1 IDTSSTNKVVSPGV
15 DGYFI
20 RNSVLY
26 LYRTWP
32 NVDSR
37 QVLTRD
43 TSFVYDQ
50 NVWRSSI
57 TGASFLAGNLD
68 LGSIVDKYLE
78 APENTNALN
87 TLSKTGVTQQSVVVS
102 NMVAYMSA
110 YNAWANAG
118 FPNNSLKSTAASIQ
132 VNMKNA
138 VQAQYKSGGGTPGVD
153 DFIPHPTPCPP

>member
-1 IDTSSTNKVVSPGV
+1 DTSPTNKVVSPGV

-37 QVLTRD
+37 QILTRD

-57 TGASFLAGNLD
+57 TGGSFLAGSLD

-78 APENTNALN
+78 APENTNAVN
-87 TLSKTGVTQQSVVVS
+87 TTVTNSANYTGISQQSVVVS
-102 NMVAYMSA
+102 NMTAYMSA
-110 YNAWANAG
+110 YTNW
-118 FPNNSLKSTAASIQ
+118 AASNYQ
-132 VNMKNA
+132 DAGLK
-138 VQAQYKSGGGTPGVD
+138 T
-153 DFIPHPTPCPP
+153 